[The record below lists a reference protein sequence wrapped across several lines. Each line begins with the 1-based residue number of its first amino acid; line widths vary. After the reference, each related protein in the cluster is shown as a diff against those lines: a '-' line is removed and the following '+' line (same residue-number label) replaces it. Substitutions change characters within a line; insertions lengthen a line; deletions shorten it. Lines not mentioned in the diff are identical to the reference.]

1 METGRLCGA
10 PAAFTG
16 NDLVSVWHDIIG
28 AHENW
33 LENALFPD
41 RVDEGLQC
49 IRIKMPA
56 RLELAAVQIF
66 DRHHAIVP
74 LPIVGHRNRRALIA
88 EQRGQTTAQMF
99 AFSLLRHQALC
110 SRSRFRIS
118 PAKWI

>member
-1 METGRLCGA
+1 MRRASGV
-10 PAAFTG
+10 PG

-49 IRIKMPA
+49 IRSKC
-56 RLELAAVQIF
+56 RRGWNSLLC
-66 DRHHAIVP
+66 RYSTGHAIVP

-88 EQRGQTTAQMF
+88 EQRGQTGPNVCVFLA
-99 AFSLLRHQALC
+99 
-110 SRSRFRIS
+110 
-118 PAKWI
+118 PASGPVLPFTF